1 MNKFTGPSKILTYEP
16 KSQMS
21 TSRHQSSS
29 SYKSTKESG
38 STTTTTTQSS
48 KSYAITYSALPKP
61 NEPPVNSAEYF
72 RLMQQGG
79 GDSAPSTASQ
89 PAAPP
94 HMQGPAPGFG
104 ALRDRFKTG
113 SFSEGTNSPQDTRS
127 QAKGN
132 PTNSSLSS
140 LRDQY
145 VNRAKEA
152 VQVQEES
159 FSQRVQNVS
168 RSIVGEERS
177 QAQPVS
183 TPQPSRPQEES
194 HAPAQPVDEQPASR
208 SIEEQ
213 AASSEGALAD
223 GGSSSGASSL
233 ENDPTHNAAAAVA
246 AEVDAGDAP
255 VPLST

>member
-16 KSQMS
+16 KSHMS
-21 TSRHQSSS
+21 SSKHQSTNSFT
-29 SYKSTKESG
+29 STKGSG

-48 KSYAITYSALPKP
+48 KSYSITYSALPKP

-79 GDSAPSTASQ
+79 ADNAPSHAQQ
-89 PAAPP
+89 PATPP
-94 HMQGPAPGFG
+94 HIQGPAPGFG

-152 VQVQEES
+152 AQVQEES

-177 QAQPVS
+177 QAQPAS
-183 TPQPSRPQEES
+183 SPQAPPPQEES
-194 HAPAQPVDEQPASR
+194 HALAPTVDEQPASR

-223 GGSSSGASSL
+223 GGSSSNASSL
-233 ENDPTHNAAAAVA
+233 ENDPTHNAAAA
-246 AEVDAGDAP
+246 AETADAGDAP
-255 VPLST
+255 VSLST